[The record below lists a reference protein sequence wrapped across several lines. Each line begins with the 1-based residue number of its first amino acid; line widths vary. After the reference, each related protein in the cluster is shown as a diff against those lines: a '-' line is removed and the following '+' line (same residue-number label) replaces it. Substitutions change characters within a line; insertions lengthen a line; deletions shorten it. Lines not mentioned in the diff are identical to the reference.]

1 MDPVQV
7 SALVE
12 QRLAAAGVQLT
23 VGGETSYVQNELDGA
38 EWAFECDGPT

>member
-23 VGGETSYVQNELDGA
+23 LGGEPTYV
-38 EWAFECDGPT
+38 PY